1 MRGGS
6 GASGQRLPLY
16 VATPA
21 VGAQS
26 LTGAWQAGSFSNSY
40 AVFVLNIAS
49 AATEVGDTL
58 DVYVDTAVGAPTN
71 AGTVIATNV
80 IHFAQVLGNGGAKQ
94 YSAVVNPG
102 GSVMTAPVDTSAD
115 AAAGAVRHILGDQWR
130 YRIVQVDANSN
141 AAFAISLVGYLF

>member
-1 MRGGS
+1 MRVGA

-26 LTGAWQAGSFSNSY
+26 LTGTWQSGSFSNAY

-58 DVYVDTAVGAPTN
+58 DVYVDTAVGAPTSG
-71 AGTVIATNV
+71 GTVIATNV

-102 GSVMTAPVDTSAD
+102 GS
-115 AAAGAVRHILGDQWR
+115 GAVRHILGDQWR